1 MAEESN
7 PHFQVIDNDVYSK
20 DGKTLCNVTGSAKE
34 YRVKDGVENIAAY
47 AFNGNDTIRSVTM
60 PDSVKSIGRYAFAN
74 MEKLSSVRLS
84 KSLKK
89 LEDGMFFNCKKL
101 KKLDVPK
108 NIKRFDSS
116 FGWEKNKLKK
126 IIIRTKKIKK
136 GDFSYFSKKCTAYV
150 RSRKVQKQLRKYKFK
165 GKIVVKKNL

>member
-1 MAEESN
+1 
-7 PHFQVIDNDVYSK
+7 
-20 DGKTLCNVTGSAKE
+20 
-34 YRVKDGVENIAAY
+34 
-47 AFNGNDTIRSVTM
+47 M
-60 PDSVKSIGRYAFAN
+60 PDSVKCIGRYAFAN

-108 NIKRFDSS
+108 NIKRFDNS
-116 FGWEKNKLKK
+116 FCWEKNKLRK
-126 IIIRTKKIKK
+126 IIIRTKNIKK
-136 GDFSYFSKKCTAYV
+136 GDFSYFSEKCTAYV
-150 RSRKVQKQLRKYKFK
+150 RSKKVKKQLRKFKFK